1 VEAAVI
7 RVLIAEDVRI
17 LRDALVAL
25 LGLEADIEVI
35 ASVAAGDQIIQA
47 ATEHRPEVAII
58 DIDLPG
64 MDGLDAAAQLR
75 ERLPNCRV
83 LILTGLGR
91 AGLLRRALAAR
102 VAGFMLKDSPP
113 DELIAAV
120 RRVAGGGRVID
131 PELALD
137 ALDAAASPLSERE
150 TEVLRCAASGAD
162 PQEIAA
168 ELFLS
173 YGTVRNYLASAVDK
187 LGARNRIDAIRI
199 ASAAGWL

>member
-1 VEAAVI
+1 MI

-35 ASVAAGDQIIQA
+35 ASVSAGDQIIQA

-91 AGLLRRALAAR
+91 AGLLRRALSVR

-113 DELIAAV
+113 DELVAAV

-137 ALDAAASPLSERE
+137 ALDAPASPLTERE
-150 TEVLRCAASGAD
+150 TDVLRCAAGGAD